1 MASAAAVG
9 GRQSRS
15 FAKRETK
22 GGKGR
27 DGHVPLA
34 MWRYGKNKCARGGLR
49 AGIEEGPRRKK
60 KRGRQR
66 GTRSVF
72 MCSLACLALAL
83 FISIDRAGEAHTLR
97 GELGRALHMVGRG
110 AASNIGHR
118 ASQISISAS
127 EISVCSCFLYLT
139 TNKYLMGPFFSH

>member
-1 MASAAAVG
+1 MSVATDVFFSLDNSQLVIIIISG
-9 GRQSRS
+9 Q
-15 FAKRETK
+15 
-22 GGKGR
+22 
-27 DGHVPLA
+27 
-34 MWRYGKNKCARGGLR
+34 GGLR

-72 MCSLACLALAL
+72 MCSLACLAFAL

-110 AASNIGHR
+110 AASNIGHGVIGLHR
-118 ASQISISAS
+118 
-127 EISVCSCFLYLT
+127 
-139 TNKYLMGPFFSH
+139 